1 MMYRWMVYA
10 HIAGVLG
17 FFMMQGATI
26 SVMIRLRREVDAE
39 RIAALLSLQESAA
52 RRSIPPLLV
61 ILLSGTTLGFMGRWW
76 GDAWIW
82 IALGLFMLMSILGF
96 GLSRSYGQRIR
107 ANLQVN
113 AGNPSVTTSF
123 VSGLSPDQIEP
134 LLATGHAGFLSVTS
148 GGSLM
153 LLLWL
158 MIFKPC

>member
-1 MMYRWMVYA
+1 
-10 HIAGVLG
+10 
-17 FFMMQGATI
+17 
-26 SVMIRLRREVDAE
+26 
-39 RIAALLSLQESAA
+39 
-52 RRSIPPLLV
+52 
-61 ILLSGTTLGFMGRWW
+61 MGRWW
-76 GDAWIW
+76 GEAWIW
-82 IALGLFMLMSILGF
+82 IALGLSMLMSILGF

-107 ANLQVN
+107 ANLQVY